1 MPFLRRSV
9 YELGKWRNSQFTILR
24 HPQACVAHNRPIVE
38 TGPTIWRGEEAPMN
52 SVMSA
57 PVRLKNYSRWALDV
71 RKGKLPA
78 DMEEHLRSME
88 EFFDHYAGNVEK
100 WLRRNAGYHGMIAS
114 LCRFY
119 IPESA
124 RVLEIGSGT
133 GYLLAATAPSR
144 GLGIDLSP
152 GMARLAGSRHPE
164 LEFRC
169 MAAENLE
176 LDGEKFDYII
186 LSDLVGLLYD
196 IRLVLQRL
204 RSACHAQ
211 TRIII
216 HWYSLLWQPILSL
229 AEKTGLKYPLPLL
242 NWTTGEDVG
251 NLLRLADFEVVR
263 NRAHILLPKHIPL
276 LTPFANHFMAP
287 LPVMRNFA
295 LTNWVVARPMRLD
308 GERPRPSVSVICPC
322 RNEAGNIHQIADR
335 LPMMGAHTELIFV
348 EGHSKDTTL
357 EECRRVAASDP
368 DQDIKVVV
376 QEGRGKG
383 DAVRLGFAKATG
395 DILMILDADISVS
408 PEDLVDF
415 YEALVGGKGDFING
429 SRLVYTM
436 DARAMRFLNL
446 LGNKFFALLLSKMM
460 GQPVKDSLCGT
471 KVLWRDSY
479 LKLAAG
485 RGYFGELDPFG
496 DFDLL
501 FGAAKLNLKIID
513 IPVRYRQRV
522 YGSTNIN
529 RFADGALLLRMCRK
543 AAAKLFFVG

>member
-1 MPFLRRSV
+1 M
-9 YELGKWRNSQFTILR
+9 NT
-24 HPQACVAHNRPIVE
+24 VAGTLAEPRD
-38 TGPTIWRGEEAPMN
+38 
-52 SVMSA
+52 
-57 PVRLKNYSRWALDV
+57 YSRWAVDV
-71 RKGKLPA
+71 RKRRLPA
-78 DMEEHLRSME
+78 DMEEHLRGME
-88 EFFDHYAGNVEK
+88 EFFDHYAGSVEK
-100 WLRRNAGYHGMIAS
+100 WLKRNAGYHQMIAS

-119 IPESA
+119 VPESA

-152 GMARLAGSRHPE
+152 EMVGLARSRHPE

-186 LSDLVGLLYD
+186 LSDLVGFLYD
-196 IRLVLQRL
+196 IRLVFERL
-204 RSACHAQ
+204 RLACHAQ

-216 HWYSLLWQPILSL
+216 HWYSLLWQPILTL

-242 NWTTGEDVG
+242 NWTTREDLG

-263 NRAHILLPKHIPL
+263 NRAHILMPKHVPL
-276 LTPFANHFMAP
+276 VTPLANRLLAQLP
-287 LPVMRNFA
+287 LIRSFA
-295 LTNWVVARPMRLD
+295 LTNWMVARPVGLG
-308 GERPRPSVSVICPC
+308 GERRTPSVSVVCPC
-322 RNEAGNIHQIADR
+322 RNEAGNIEEIAER
-335 LPMMGAHTELIFV
+335 LPTMGSRTELIFV
-348 EGHSKDTTL
+348 EGHSKDNTL
-357 EECRRVAASDP
+357 EECRRVAAEMP
-368 DQDIKVVV
+368 EKDIKVFE

-395 DILMILDADISVS
+395 DMLMILDADISVA
-408 PEDLVDF
+408 PEDMADF
-415 YEALVGGKGDFING
+415 YEALVSGKGDFING

-436 DARAMRFLNL
+436 DPRAMRFLNL
-446 LGNKFFALLLSKMM
+446 LGNKFFALLLSKLM

-513 IPVRYRQRV
+513 IPIRYRQRV

-529 RFADGALLLRMCRK
+529 RFADGSLLLRMCRK
-543 AAAKLFFVG
+543 AAAKLFFIG